1 MATQAADVLRSVTA
15 ILQSGERREQFKV
28 QTALSMMELAQRR
41 RTQDITIASKH
52 LEVASAANLQMM
64 GDLASDFLSAT
75 GIGAYYEEA
84 KEGKKKTK
92 MVAASEDLVSD
103 YGFSPSIANAA
114 VSALWSYYE
123 ADSPRAIVKLA
134 GNLGTAVQSG
144 QDMSKGQAAL
154 IESFAQLQ
162 EKTQGIGDMKQIA
175 LQSLKTL
182 ENEFFI
188 KKESME
194 FLNEDYKI
202 QSDIGLYAGIKKPT
216 EEFMTATEF
225 MSTEQGMKALSSAID
240 AAKKDE
246 DWDPSPGGTLALIG
260 AAYGGQYIAPAAR
273 AEAAKYAE
281 GARDYLKQLA
291 KDLKHPA
298 KGGLPSK
305 KFKELYKTVKGP
317 VWQRS
322 PETMKRLL
330 KAARSAG
337 WSNTTSLSKAQ
348 AALTAIQESK
358 FLSRTGKILT
368 GAAYFAPLA
377 GREIGEAVAGET
389 GKVYGQTAGTAALTT
404 KVLTNKVGDKTKMSF
419 ASYLARRI
427 GKIGGKATLMAM
439 ADSPMVPFGDIAA
452 LGYTAYEIY
461 NTYKAWQQYLDT

>member
-1 MATQAADVLRSVTA
+1 M
-15 ILQSGERREQFKV
+15 
-28 QTALSMMELAQRR
+28 
-41 RTQDITIASKH
+41 
-52 LEVASAANLQMM
+52 
-64 GDLASDFLSAT
+64 
-75 GIGAYYEEA
+75 
-84 KEGKKKTK
+84 
-92 MVAASEDLVSD
+92 
-103 YGFSPSIANAA
+103 
-114 VSALWSYYE
+114 SALWSYYE

-281 GARDYLKQLA
+281 GAGDYLKQLA

-452 LGYTAYEIY
+452 LGYSIIEIY
-461 NTYKAWQQYLDT
+461 TTFKAWQQYLDT